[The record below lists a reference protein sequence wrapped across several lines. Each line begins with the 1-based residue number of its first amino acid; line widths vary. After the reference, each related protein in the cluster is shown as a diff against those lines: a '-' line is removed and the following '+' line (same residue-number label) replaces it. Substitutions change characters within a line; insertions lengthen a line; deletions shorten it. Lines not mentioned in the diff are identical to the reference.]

1 MLFSG
6 KGSDARFC
14 DVRDNEL
21 FLDVRNRCLNL
32 WQHFEPLADKK
43 FKQQFSESFDSCFW
57 EMYLGSYL
65 SNKYPGAISSKNNGP
80 DFNLDINGQ
89 KIFVEAAVASRG
101 TTSDKIPDISK
112 YDETREPLVPFKEL
126 VLRVTAKLKDKA
138 EANNA
143 REHAKEGPYII
154 AINLPYIEA
163 WLCPSP
169 PLAAQA
175 ALGVSGQLIEFNE
188 HGASSS
194 FTHNPNISRST
205 GALVPTEYF
214 LRDDFSHISALI
226 VASVNPFSTSYSSP
240 SLELLHNP
248 KATKPIGRGLITFGR
263 EYWVE
268 SGVLKELNYGD

>member
-6 KGSDARFC
+6 KGADSRFC
-14 DVRDNEL
+14 AVRD
-21 FLDVRNRCLNL
+21 
-32 WQHFEPLADKK
+32 
-43 FKQQFSESFDSCFW
+43 
-57 EMYLGSYL
+57 
-65 SNKYPGAISSKNNGP
+65 NGP

-89 KIFVEAAVASRG
+89 KVFVEAAVASRG
-101 TTSDKIPDISK
+101 TTEDKIPDIGQ

-126 VLRVTAKLKDKA
+126 ALRVTAKLKDKA

-143 REHAKEGPYII
+143 RENAKEGPYII
-154 AINLPYIEA
+154 AINLPYKEA
-163 WLCPSP
+163 WLCSSP

-175 ALGVSGQLIEFNE
+175 ALGVKGQLIEFNE
-188 HGASSS
+188 HGVSSS

-214 LRDDFSHISALI
+214 LRDEFSHISALI

-248 KATKPIGRGLITFGR
+248 KATKPIDRGLITLGR

-268 SGVLKELNYGD
+268 SGVLKELNYDD